1 MIRSLKLWL
10 ACRRLNRL
18 VAKRLAQFR
27 AEHPDYAE
35 RRKAAL
41 RHTPRS
47 WA

>member
-1 MIRSLKLWL
+1 MIRYLRQWL

-18 VAKRLAQFR
+18 VAKRARSFEVEQYR
-27 AEHPDYAE
+27 R

-41 RHTPRS
+41 KHEPRS